1 MQVTFV
7 EIYNESIRDLLR
19 SSDGAKKG
27 PRGGEAQL
35 DIRTAKDGSIFVT
48 DATKMEVDPTDL
60 CCISNIMDIAARHRA
75 VSATDMNA
83 QSSRSHS
90 IFTLHLTGVNEGTR
104 STITGA
110 LNLVDLAGSER
121 LSRSGATGDRL
132 KETQAINKSL
142 ACLSDV
148 FMAISNKQA
157 HIPFRNSKLT
167 HLLSPAL
174 SGDGKTLMLVNLS
187 PTEESYFESLCSL
200 RFASTVNK
208 CELGKPKKNTGTVG
222 GNTSKKNKK

>member
-1 MQVTFV
+1 MNIELVPL
-7 EIYNESIRDLLR
+7 RDAMKALLLSCER
-19 SSDGAKKG
+19 
-27 PRGGEAQL
+27 
-35 DIRTAKDGSIFVT
+35 
-48 DATKMEVDPTDL
+48 DARKA
-60 CCISNIMDIAARHRA
+60 NRA

-90 IFTLHLTGVNEGTR
+90 IFTLHLSGMNESTR
-104 STITGA
+104 TTITGA

-148 FMAISNKQA
+148 FMAISNRQS

-167 HLLSPAL
+167 HLLSPSL

-208 CELGKPKKNTGTVG
+208 CELGKPKKNTGTVPSG
-222 GNTSKKNKK
+222 SGNVNPKKNRK